1 MEVNT
6 IHLYYKRRAFGQTPA
21 PTFYSPQ
28 YWIVQAP
35 RLRLSYQKVGPHRSY
50 SLLIRQVLLLDCFS
64 VLSKLGLF
72 LHFQQNG
79 FGSGVDFKIKV
90 LDVGGKNHYM
100 GHRLVM
106 LCLIVV
112 FSFNLTVI
120 SISFPNSKT
129 QEPEM
134 QIYFRDGN

>member
-1 MEVNT
+1 
-6 IHLYYKRRAFGQTPA
+6 
-21 PTFYSPQ
+21 
-28 YWIVQAP
+28 
-35 RLRLSYQKVGPHRSY
+35 
-50 SLLIRQVLLLDCFS
+50 
-64 VLSKLGLF
+64 LGLF

-106 LCLIVV
+106 LCLIVL

-129 QEPEM
+129 PEPEM
-134 QIYFRDGN
+134 